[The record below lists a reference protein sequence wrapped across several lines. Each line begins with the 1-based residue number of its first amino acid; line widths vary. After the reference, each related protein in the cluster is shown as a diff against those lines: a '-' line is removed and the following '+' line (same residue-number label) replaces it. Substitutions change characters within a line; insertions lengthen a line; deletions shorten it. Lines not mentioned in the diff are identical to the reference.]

1 MSRQFKITIQAITVL
16 LLALCVGCDSE
27 SDEGVV
33 TASPTNE
40 GVVTASPTIEWIRID
55 GGSFEM
61 GSNVEADEWPI
72 HTVNVP
78 SFEMAKTEVTVAQY
92 RACVDAGECTE
103 PNTYEDCNWGS
114 SGRANHPINC
124 VDWMQA
130 RAFSKWVGG
139 DLPSEAQWEY
149 AARSQGQEITYP
161 WGNEEPDCTLVN
173 FDECVGKTAFV
184 CSKPLGNTAQ
194 GLCDMSGSVW
204 EWVLDEY
211 KGSYKGAPTDGTPV
225 CSTPACED
233 NGSRRVVRG
242 GSWFNGADYL
252 RAAYRGRGGSD
263 FRRYLGF
270 RPLRTTP

>member
-33 TASPTNE
+33 TASPT
-40 GVVTASPTIEWIRID
+40 IEWIRID
-55 GGSFEM
+55 GGSFAM
-61 GSNVEADEWPI
+61 GSNIEVNEQPI

-92 RACVDAGECTE
+92 RKCVEAGACTE
-103 PNTYEDCNWGS
+103 TAACNWGE
-114 SGRANHPINC
+114 SGRENHPVSC
-124 VDWMQA
+124 VDWSQA

-149 AARSQGQEITYP
+149 AARSQGQDITYP

-173 FDECVGKTAFV
+173 FDECVGKTASV

-211 KGSYKGAPTDGTPV
+211 NNSYVGAPSDGSAV
-225 CSTPACED
+225 CSTSTCTD
-233 NGSRRVVRG
+233 KGSGRVHRG
-242 GSWFNGADYL
+242 GSWNGYADIL
-252 RAAYRGRGGSD
+252 RAA
-263 FRRYLGF
+263 RRVNSSPDYDSGYLGF
-270 RPLRTTP
+270 RPLRTIP